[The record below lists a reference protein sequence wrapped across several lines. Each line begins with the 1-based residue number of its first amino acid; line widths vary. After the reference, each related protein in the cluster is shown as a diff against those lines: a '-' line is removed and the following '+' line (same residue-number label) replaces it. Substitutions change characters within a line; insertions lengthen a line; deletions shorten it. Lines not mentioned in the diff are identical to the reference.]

1 MSVMST
7 PPQTHASDSSEQ
19 RAAEAAMLAVL
30 AAQWKVRFDGRPAIG
45 RRVDLDGY
53 VDGPLPICVEAW
65 AHQGPAKGG
74 QPHKV
79 MRDFCKLLLVEKLL
93 GRPCRK
99 VFAVCDPA
107 AIAFLQNSWCGQ
119 FADEFG
125 IERVVV
131 EIPEEIRQ
139 RIRDAQVRQFR

>member
-1 MSVMST
+1 
-7 PPQTHASDSSEQ
+7 
-19 RAAEAAMLAVL
+19 MLAAL
-30 AAQWKVRFDGRPAIG
+30 AQQWNIRFDGRPAIG

-53 VDGPLPICVEAW
+53 VKSPTPICVEAW
-65 AHQGPAKGG
+65 AHQGPARGA

-93 GRPCRK
+93 CVPCRK
-99 VFAVCDPA
+99 VFLVCDSVA
-107 AIAFLQNSWCGQ
+107 LKFLENSWQGK

-131 EIPEEIRQ
+131 NVSEETRQ
-139 RIRDAQVRQFR
+139 RIREAQVRQRR